1 MGKIGEINFEQEV
14 YKYLKSLYGSNAD
27 FRDGQLEA
35 IVSVFNKKRVL
46 VVQKTGWGKSLV
58 YFMNLM

>member
-35 IVSVFNKKRVL
+35 IVSVLNKGYVR
-46 VVQKTGWGKSLV
+46 
-58 YFMNLM
+58 